1 MITGTDTY
9 RWAIGVVDVEND
21 FCEGGSLA
29 VEGGAE
35 VAGRIRQWIEANPR
49 RWAARFASADRHPA
63 GLAGHFAP
71 EGTDPDYVDTW
82 PAHCVAGT
90 TGSELHPNLV
100 SGTNEST
107 LFDVLVEKGQHSA
120 AYSAFEGTTP
130 DGERLE
136 HWLRAR
142 AIDGIEL
149 TGIATDYCVRATALD
164 ALTAGFRVRLVTDLC
179 VGIAEASV
187 QATIEELRE
196 AGAEIVTTAELTR
209 STFGAD
215 R

>member
-1 MITGTDTY
+1 MTNHTTNAA
-9 RWAIGVVDVEND
+9 RWALGVIDVEND

-35 VAGRIRQWIEANPR
+35 LAGRIRRWIESEPR

-63 GLAGHFAP
+63 GLEDHFAP
-71 EGTDPDYVDTW
+71 EGSDPDYATTW
-82 PAHCVAGT
+82 PSHCVAGT
-90 TGSELHPNLV
+90 WGSELHPNLLA
-100 SGTNEST
+100 GTNQSA

-130 DGERLE
+130 DGDPLAD
-136 HWLRAR
+136 WLRAR

-164 ALTAGFRVRLVTDLC
+164 ALREGFRVRLVQDLC
-179 VGIAEASV
+179 VGIAPE
-187 QATIEELRE
+187 TIRAALAELAD
-196 AGAEIVTTAELTR
+196 AGAEIVTSDQLAATT
-209 STFGAD
+209 
-215 R
+215 